1 MKELLASSRISY
13 VGVSEELLDD
23 YLAMVN
29 DPEVGSLIG
38 IEGPVGEAW
47 ERNWV
52 KGKVEEK
59 APLFSMI
66 EKETGTFIG
75 NIELMDPTADC
86 AELGISIVREK
97 QNKGYGK
104 EAIRTILDYAK
115 RRGMTRVFLKVY
127 PQNARAIRVYSE
139 CGFKE
144 YDRTEKQIFMEIF
157 F

>member
-38 IEGPVGEAW
+38 IVGPVGEAW

-75 NIELMDPTADC
+75 NIEL
-86 AELGISIVREK
+86 
-97 QNKGYGK
+97 
-104 EAIRTILDYAK
+104 IRDERCLLSPRQRALSPH
-115 RRGMTRVFLKVY
+115 RGGV
-127 PQNARAIRVYSE
+127 
-139 CGFKE
+139 G
-144 YDRTEKQIFMEIF
+144 
-157 F
+157 